1 MITHKKGEFIGL
13 SGGAYSDYSFN
24 GLYRTLNDIDLG
36 DAARRYYDQCQVCD
50 WDEDRKE
57 ATESGFGAWMIAN
70 GMVEEID
77 YDEVHCG
84 SYSGFAVDAIAARAA
99 KRVPANS

>member
-13 SGGAYSDYSFN
+13 SGGEYSDYSFN
-24 GLYRTLNDIDLG
+24 GLYRALADFDLG
-36 DAARRYYDQCQVCD
+36 DAARRYYDQCPVCE
-50 WDEDRKE
+50 WDTDRNE
-57 ATESGFGAWMIAN
+57 ASESGFGAWMIVN

-84 SYSGFAVDAIAARAA
+84 SYSMFEVDEIAASAA
-99 KRVPANS
+99 KRASAS